1 MPYPISTHIS
11 VFVCLEREKER
22 EDGQVA
28 RATNPPG
35 LIPKLKSEELMNDDF
50 VFVVV
55 VVVVVEMM
63 EYIAD
68 DVSGMAAD
76 DRGEDGR
83 GESAEGAGGPAAT
96 GLGQASLLQ
105 LDGIGPSTSTP
116 FSNPDETN
124 NYAPINPLRILTIS
138 DPRSTCSRSAV
149 LLNPFTTCQSIFISC
164 APPAGRLVK
173 FDHPRTVSSTPAVAR
188 SDLHHYL
195 YRNCSGD
202 FRFQPAMPILVHS
215 RASTFPFR
223 RRRASSPYGRAAS
236 SMESLNNPTLPDEQA
251 TLTDMS
257 SHIKPSSV
265 SHSNLSQA
273 YHQNQPDQSSSRILR
288 PFRHPSTHFEKFQAK
303 ISSVRLRSST
313 LNPTSSRS
321 ASHTG
326 STTDLS
332 PSTQSLNPSRKMP
345 VEIRLPWES
354 THSEELSR
362 RPLNNSQRP
371 RPDSHSRIGPSPS
384 LVSIDHNSDSSS
396 HLTLT
401 SEPSSNKLSKS
412 SPWSSNSPPEL
423 ELGFSFNSPSLLSGL
438 PYCED
443 SLPSDSASPG
453 LPNNPAVPFGISTID
468 GRSSASE
475 PTTVATFSDSS
486 NSQEMACSMPRSQQA
501 IHLSEPIDR
510 SPIVNPYV
518 NGASSSLTSRVRPTP
533 SPRNNFPIR
542 LNGPTIESP
551 PLPLSPTHHPS
562 SPSTPMRALPMLNS
576 YAVTSNQVRQPTD
589 SSGSSLGD
597 HGSAEYEVEAEDQ
610 AGSDDTDGVS
620 DEGSPQV
627 DRHPQEQPPMLTP
640 KLSTQ
645 AADQFNSTQEPT
657 AHTCRHEWINFDSN
671 TPPVSQH
678 KPTPPHQR
686 SPQLSASSSNH
697 TSYFHTP
704 SDTKSSTAQSLGD
717 RARLLLLAT
726 PSSSLAPP
734 PRPARPMLAS
744 HRSHSASRLD
754 NISVS
759 QHPTE
764 SPSVTISP
772 APKPKSPSP
781 CDPKPTT
788 QLPPVIVADVDNQTL
803 TNQALTAVRRQ
814 PTSQP
819 AFLPP
824 PSSFSYRHQSMY
836 ELRPAASLPSYEAS
850 LQSSG
855 STRHVVL
862 PREEEGREKLPSY
875 SCAIHLEGWMPRKM
889 EFKSPGVQ
897 AKDRAWK
904 RQYVIVHGTMIRV
917 YRSDPHT
924 HMLSGSEDPYSSNFV
939 HGKSISPL
947 ASKCGITSKANPSA
961 APPLHFHQGQYDSAP
976 VTSLKEAALVK
987 ATQLPTHHNC
997 LHRVY
1002 SLQNAESGLAA
1013 DYVKKKYIVRVR
1025 AEGEQFLLQAKDDR
1039 GVIDLIEALQAAT
1052 NVSLDLDIRPLPKFI
1067 TLPRRRRRRR
1077 IVPPSAATGTSGRPH
1092 RVAGRELGAAVVEG
1106 MVAEA
1111 EASHRRRLQQQ
1122 RESAV
1127 WADDSGDRMADMLA
1141 EEQEAYMQGRS

>member
-1 MPYPISTHIS
+1 M
-11 VFVCLEREKER
+11 VDAL
-22 EDGQVA
+22 
-28 RATNPPG
+28 
-35 LIPKLKSEELMNDDF
+35 
-50 VFVVV
+50 
-55 VVVVVEMM
+55 
-63 EYIAD
+63 
-68 DVSGMAAD
+68 
-76 DRGEDGR
+76 
-83 GESAEGAGGPAAT
+83 
-96 GLGQASLLQ
+96 
-105 LDGIGPSTSTP
+105 
-116 FSNPDETN
+116 
-124 NYAPINPLRILTIS
+124 
-138 DPRSTCSRSAV
+138 AV
-149 LLNPFTTCQSIFISC
+149 LTL
-164 APPAGRLVK
+164 K

-371 RPDSHSRIGPSPS
+371 LRTNFPSPA
-384 LVSIDHNSDSSS
+384 LGAQTHRQ
-396 HLTLT
+396 
-401 SEPSSNKLSKS
+401 SSNLAFLSTLRAYS
-412 SPWSSNSPPEL
+412 A
-423 ELGFSFNSPSLLSGL
+423 
-438 PYCED
+438 
-443 SLPSDSASPG
+443 ASPTAKTLFIRLG
-453 LPNNPAVPFGISTID
+453 LNPVSPNNPAVPFGISTID

-475 PTTVATFSDSS
+475 PTTVATFSGNLRTHQD
-486 NSQEMACSMPRSQQA
+486 QA
-501 IHLSEPIDR
+501 
-510 SPIVNPYV
+510 
-518 NGASSSLTSRVRPTP
+518 
-533 SPRNNFPIR
+533 F
-542 LNGPTIESP
+542 
-551 PLPLSPTHHPS
+551 
-562 SPSTPMRALPMLNS
+562 
-576 YAVTSNQVRQPTD
+576 
-589 SSGSSLGD
+589 GD

-924 HMLSGSEDPYSSNFV
+924 HMLSGDFVERSSTCQ
-939 HGKSISPL
+939 SYPASYPSQLSP
-947 ASKCGITSKANPSA
+947 SS
-961 APPLHFHQGQYDSAP
+961 
-976 VTSLKEAALVK
+976 V
-987 ATQLPTHHNC
+987 
-997 LHRVY
+997 

-1039 GVIDLIEALQAAT
+1039 GVIDLIGSLAKRPPMSVWTLTYAPYRSLSPYRDDDGDVASSPHPRQPEHPAALIG
-1052 NVSLDLDIRPLPKFI
+1052 SPEEK
-1067 TLPRRRRRRR
+1067 
-1077 IVPPSAATGTSGRPH
+1077 
-1092 RVAGRELGAAVVEG
+1092 LGAAVVEG

-1111 EASHRRRLQQQ
+1111 EASSSSSPTTTERL
-1122 RESAV
+1122 S
-1127 WADDSGDRMADMLA
+1127 
-1141 EEQEAYMQGRS
+1141 